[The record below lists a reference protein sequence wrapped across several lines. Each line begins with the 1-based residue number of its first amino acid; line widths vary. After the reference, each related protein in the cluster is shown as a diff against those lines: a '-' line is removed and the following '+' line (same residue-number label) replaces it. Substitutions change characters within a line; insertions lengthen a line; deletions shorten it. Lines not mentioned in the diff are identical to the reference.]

1 MPKKTSRSARA
12 LQAQRTSLPG
22 ERKNTARP
30 LMDIGNSRLA
40 AQAPASEELGQMDAV
55 FEAMPEPVSALNG
68 NGNAVKTA
76 PRPLSETRSSL
87 PVNGSNS
94 IRPATPI
101 RRTVTARRA
110 STVVNRAPAISR
122 EEEYAYIRTDLLTVL
137 LLTILM
143 VAALVVLT
151 ILIGR

>member
-1 MPKKTSRSARA
+1 MPKKTGRSARA

-68 NGNAVKTA
+68 NGNAVTTA
-76 PRPLSETRSSL
+76 TRPLSETRSSL

-94 IRPATPI
+94 IRPATPL
-101 RRTVTARRA
+101 RRTVARRA

-143 VAALVVLT
+143 VAVLVVLT